1 MTHQLLLDKLNNYQN
16 IKEMPIS
23 ELETLCNEIRS
34 FLIDSVAKT
43 GGHLASNL
51 GAVELTVALHRVFS
65 FPDDKLIFDVGHQSY
80 VHKIL
85 TGRGKDFAGLR
96 QFGGIS
102 GFPKVNESA
111 FDSFHSGHS
120 SNSISVALGLKR
132 GLEQQGDHSHV
143 IAMIGDGA
151 LTGGMAIEA
160 MNDAGREKNNIIV
173 VLNDNEMSISEN
185 VGSIARHL
193 AKMRTSPI
201 YLRTKG
207 GVSTFFSKIPW
218 IGKGLYKFI
227 SVFKTAFRNMI
238 IGDNIFEELGFYYAG
253 PFDGHNL
260 KGLCKVFDNLKDID
274 KPIVIHVM
282 TKKGKGYRP
291 AEERP
296 DLFHGVKGFDVQT
309 GVVSPSGKNFSAAFG
324 ESIVELAKTNPK
336 IVALTAAMP
345 DGTGLTQFQ
354 KQYPDRYY
362 DVAIAE
368 AHGAGLSAGLAIAG
382 MVPVFAVYSSFL
394 QRAYDQLI
402 TDVCGM
408 NLHCV
413 FAVDR
418 SGIVGED
425 GETHQGIFDIS
436 YLTAMPNMTVFSPA
450 TYNDLQ
456 WMLKEACEAYH
467 SPCAIRYPRGSES
480 LEVCELEQPYEDKKA
495 QVLVE
500 GKHVSILCDGSM
512 VAEGLKA
519 TKQLAEWGVSAE
531 LVNLRYLK
539 PLDWETIGTS
549 LMKTKRGVVME
560 NACQNGGVYSMLTG
574 ATTVPLLSISVP
586 DCYVPHGK
594 VDELFRM
601 FGMDGESVAK
611 RIMEEFFR

>member
-1 MTHQLLLDKLNNYQN
+1 MTHQDLFEKLNRYQN

-23 ELETLCNEIRS
+23 ELETLCDEIRS
-34 FLIDSVAKT
+34 FLIDSVAET

-65 FPDDKLIFDVGHQSY
+65 FPKDKLIFDVGHQSY
-80 VHKIL
+80 VHKML
-85 TGRGKDFAGLR
+85 TGRAEAFSNLR
-96 QFGGIS
+96 KLGGIS
-102 GFPKVNESA
+102 GFPKVNESE
-111 FDSFHSGHS
+111 FDTFHSGHS

-132 GLEQQGDHSHV
+132 GLEQQGDNSHV

-207 GVSTFFSKIPW
+207 GVSTFFSRIPG
-218 IGKGLYKFI
+218 IGKGIYKFI
-227 SVFKTAFRNMI
+227 SAFKAAFRNMI

-260 KGLCKVFDNLKDID
+260 KGLCKVFENLKDIE

-282 TKKGKGYRP
+282 TKKGKGYLP

-296 DLFHGVKGFDVQT
+296 DLFHGVKGFDVAT
-309 GVVSPSGKNFSAAFG
+309 GKVASSGENFSSAFG
-324 ESIVELAKTNPK
+324 DAITKLAEDNKK
-336 IVALTAAMP
+336 IVAITAAMP
-345 DGTGLTQFQ
+345 DGTGLSGFA
-354 KQYPDRYY
+354 KKYPERYY

-368 AHGAGLSAGLAIAG
+368 AHGAGLSVGLAISG

-425 GETHQGIFDIS
+425 GETHQGVFDIS
-436 YLTAMPNMTVFSPA
+436 YLAAMPNMTIFSPA
-450 TYNDLQ
+450 TYKDLQ
-456 WMLKEACEAYH
+456 WMLKEACEEYD

-480 LEVCELEQPYEDKKA
+480 LEVCELEQPYEKGKA
-495 QVLVE
+495 QVLAE

-519 TKQLAEWGVSAE
+519 TRLLAEWGVCAE
-531 LVNLRYLK
+531 LINLRYIK
-539 PLDWETIGTS
+539 PLDWETIGNS

-560 NACQNGGVYSMLTG
+560 NACQSGGIYSMLTG
-574 ATTVPLLSISVP
+574 ATTVPLLSVSVP

-594 VDELFRM
+594 VDELFKM
-601 FGMDGESVAK
+601 FQMDGESVAK

>member
-1 MTHQLLLDKLNNYQN
+1 MKHQALFDKLNEYEY
-16 IKEMPIS
+16 IKKMSIA
-23 ELETLCNEIRS
+23 ELETLCGEIRS
-34 FLIDSVAKT
+34 FLIDSVSET

-51 GAVELTVALHRVFS
+51 GAVELTVALHRTFS
-65 FPDDKLIFDVGHQSY
+65 FPKDKLIFDVGHQGY

-85 TGRGKDFAGLR
+85 TGRAKKFIRLR
-96 QFGGIS
+96 KLGGIS
-102 GFPKVNESA
+102 GFPKVSESE
-111 FDSFHSGHS
+111 FDTFHSGHS

-132 GLEQQGDHSHV
+132 GLEQQGDDSHV

-173 VLNDNEMSISEN
+173 ILNDNEMSISEN
-185 VGSIARHL
+185 VGGIAKHL

-207 GVSTFFSKIPW
+207 GVSSFFSKIPW

-227 SVFKTAFRNMI
+227 STFKAAFRNMI

-260 KGLCKVFDNLKDID
+260 KGLCKVFERLKDID
-274 KPIVIHVM
+274 KPMVIHVM
-282 TKKGKGYRP
+282 TKKGKGYLP

-296 DLFHGVKGFDVQT
+296 DLFHGVKGFDVKT
-309 GVVSPSGKNFSAAFG
+309 GIPTPSAKNFSTAFG
-324 ESIVELAKTNPK
+324 EALVELGETNKK

-345 DGTGLTQFQ
+345 DGTGLTPFWQ
-354 KQYPDRYY
+354 KFPDRYY

-368 AHGAGLSAGLAIAG
+368 AHGAGLSAGLAISG

-425 GETHQGIFDIS
+425 GETHQGVFDIS

-450 TYNDLQ
+450 TFADLRF
-456 WMLKEACEAYH
+456 MLQEAIEEYD
-467 SPCAIRYPRGSES
+467 SPCAIRYHKGGES
-480 LEVCELEQPYEDKKA
+480 KEVCELEQPYERGKA

-512 VAEGLKA
+512 AEEGLKA
-519 TKQLAEWGVSAE
+519 TKLLAEQGVSAE
-531 LVNLRYLK
+531 LINLRYIK
-539 PLDWETIGTS
+539 PLDWETISNS
-549 LMKTKRGVVME
+549 LKKTKRGVVME
-560 NACQNGGVYSMLTG
+560 NACQNGGIYSMLTG
-574 ATTVPLLSISVP
+574 ATTVPLLSVSIP

-594 VDELFRM
+594 VEELFKM
-601 FGMDGESVAK
+601 FQMDGESVAK

>member
-1 MTHQLLLDKLNNYQN
+1 MTHQELSEKLNHYQN
-16 IKEMPIS
+16 IKEMPIL
-23 ELETLCNEIRS
+23 ELEELCDGIRS
-34 FLIDSVAKT
+34 FLIDSVAET

-65 FPDDKLIFDVGHQSY
+65 FPKDKLIFDVGHQSY

-85 TGRGKDFAGLR
+85 TGRAEEFPRLR
-96 QFGGIS
+96 KLGGIS
-102 GFPKVNESA
+102 GFPKVNESE
-111 FDSFHSGHS
+111 FDTFHSGHS

-132 GLEQQGDHSHV
+132 GLEQQGDNSHV

-207 GVSTFFSKIPW
+207 GVSNFFAKIPW

-227 SVFKTAFRNMI
+227 SAFKAAFRNMI

-260 KGLCKVFDNLKDID
+260 KGLCKVFEHLKDID
-274 KPIVIHVM
+274 KPMVIHVM
-282 TKKGKGYRP
+282 TKKGKGYLP

-296 DLFHGVKGFDVQT
+296 DLFHGVKGFDVET
-309 GVVSPSGKNFSAAFG
+309 GTVASSGKNYSSEFG
-324 ESIVELAKTNPK
+324 DAITELAETNKK
-336 IVALTAAMP
+336 IVAITAAMP
-345 DGTGLTQFQ
+345 DGTGLSGFA
-354 KQYPDRYY
+354 KKYPERYY

-368 AHGAGLSAGLAIAG
+368 AHAAGLSAGLAISG

-394 QRAYDQLI
+394 QRAYDQLV

-436 YLTAMPNMTVFSPA
+436 YLTSMPNMTVFSPA
-450 TYNDLQ
+450 TYKDLHV
-456 WMLKEACEAYH
+456 MLKEACEEYD

-480 LEVCELEQPYEDKKA
+480 SDVCELEQPYEKGKA
-495 QVLVE
+495 QVLAE

-519 TKQLAEWGVSAE
+519 TRLLAEWGVSAE
-531 LVNLRYLK
+531 LINLRYIK
-539 PLDWETIGTS
+539 PLDWETIGNS
-549 LMKTKRGVVME
+549 LSKTKRGVVME
-560 NACQNGGVYSMLTG
+560 NACQSGGIYSMLTG
-574 ATTVPLLSISVP
+574 ATTVPLLSVSVP

-594 VDELFRM
+594 VDELFKM
-601 FGMDGESVAK
+601 FHMDGESVAK